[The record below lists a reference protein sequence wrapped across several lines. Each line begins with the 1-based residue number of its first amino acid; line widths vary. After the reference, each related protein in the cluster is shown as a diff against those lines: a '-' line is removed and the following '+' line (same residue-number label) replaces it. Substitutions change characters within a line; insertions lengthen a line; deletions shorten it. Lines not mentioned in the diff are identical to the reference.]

1 MRVNSR
7 PVSIPATTMG
17 ALLFAVFTVWV
28 GYELVLPG
36 DGNNEH

>member
-7 PVSIPATTMG
+7 PASIPASTME

-28 GYELVLPG
+28 GYEVVLLG